1 MFDTHKSKF
10 LKTRHEYSKRKVLKY
25 EGSLKAHK
33 HNSPALHGCN
43 IFARVGSNSHALKN
57 DLLEEFS
64 VQLKII

>member
-1 MFDTHKSKF
+1 MFDTHKTKF

-25 EGSLKAHK
+25 EGSLIAHE

-43 IFARVGSNSHALKN
+43 IFARVGSISQALN